1 MSYLYGFSFPDPMTG
16 FLSTIIVQ
24 FKQLLSIAPPGN
36 FGGAVQV
43 SLEYGGKVTSTEQLT
58 LNFDGLVQ
66 YLYISVYGTPVPTSP
81 NDTEKQQIYSIY
93 DALKVARPIL

>member
-16 FLSTIIVQ
+16 FLTTIIGQ
-24 FKQLLSIAPPGN
+24 FKQLLSVAPPGN
-36 FGGAVQV
+36 FGGSLQV
-43 SLEYGGKVTSTEQLT
+43 SLEYTARVSSIESTL

-66 YLYISVYGTPVPTSP
+66 YLYFTVYNVPVPKTP
-81 NDTEKQQIYSIY
+81 TDAEKQQIYAVY